1 MVVSILAYT
10 LIWRSQTENGK
21 LRRHGANANTA
32 QKKTQQKSSLLV
44 LTFVVFYIVPNSLAS
59 TNGLVKAISTGLSH
73 LGLVVDPLMYILL
86 HSAVRP
92 IVCRLF
98 PKWLRRKD
106 YENDENIMVRLRQPL
121 RQITTDTLV

>member
-10 LIWRSQTENGK
+10 LIWRSQNENGQ
-21 LRRHGANANTA
+21 LRRHGANVKNA
-32 QKKTQQKSSLLV
+32 QQNVVQKSSLLV
-44 LTFVVFYIVPNSLAS
+44 LTFFVFYIVPDSLNS

-106 YENDENIMVRLRQPL
+106 YDNDNIMVRLRQPL
-121 RQITTDTLV
+121 RQITKETVV